1 MGDVMENVMKGDVE
15 TAAKS
20 LAELSNKINDALLQ
34 YLPPRVPQPYR

>member
-20 LAELSNKINDALLQ
+20 LAELSNKINDALRNTFR
-34 YLPPRVPQPYR
+34 PE